1 MTPSY
6 IACENLIGPYYF
18 YFFRNQLDWALG
30 NETWMDLETISQPYN
45 QLQLSGPMKILKV
58 YKHWNFR
65 ASITHK
71 RVTQT
76 IIPFLPPTDYP
87 CFWSLSKNN
96 HQTTKETCSSFPSSI
111 FPKKRKNLSL
121 SLSPL
126 PISDATRR
134 LRLCSILP
142 TILSL
147 SKPEPESE
155 PEPEL
160 LRSSPES
167 LRLRAAVHLHIHLLL
182 LLLRRLLRL
191 SLHIP
196 SLFSK
201 SRSYPCPNS
210 YSHSSFI

>member
-1 MTPSY
+1 MQASHTRESPKPLFLS
-6 IACENLIGPYYF
+6 F
-18 YFFRNQLDWALG
+18 
-30 NETWMDLETISQPYN
+30 
-45 QLQLSGPMKILKV
+45 LQLIIPVSGLYRK
-58 YKHWNFR
+58 
-65 ASITHK
+65 
-71 RVTQT
+71 T
-76 IIPFLPPTDYP
+76 IIKQQKKPVPLSRLPF
-87 CFWSLSKNN
+87 S
-96 HQTTKETCSSFPSSI
+96 
-111 FPKKRKNLSL
+111 PKKEKTSLSL

-155 PEPEL
+155 PEPEP